1 MTLSNANSHFNEIA
15 NVTFGTLFSEDQLND
30 IIRNKGRSGQLLEK
44 ALGLANS
51 NTNRDFEDGELKTNK
66 CNAMGKPLETI
77 AITQISSH
85 IEDLINAVPFEKTW
99 LYEKISNM
107 LYIPVCK
114 EGPPSDW
121 FFLPSI
127 HIDLTNSKY
136 TAILA
141 QLKLDYEYIC
151 TEIKN
156 TCKAGKTL
164 STINGKYIQI
174 RTKDSAPYHPI
185 ISATYGKI
193 SDKNRAFYFK
203 KDFIN
208 AIKNIDFSS

>member
-1 MTLSNANSHFNEIA
+1 MTLTNANIHFNAIA
-15 NVTFGTLFSEDQLND
+15 NQAFGSLFSTEQMSD

-44 ALGLANS
+44 ALGLANT
-51 NTNRDFEDGELKTNK
+51 NVNRDFEDGELKTNK
-66 CNAMGKPLETI
+66 CDASGKPLETI

-85 IEDLINAVPFEKTW
+85 IEDLINAVPFENTW

-114 EGPPSDW
+114 EGTPENW

-127 HIDLTNSKY
+127 HIDLTSKKY
-136 TAILA
+136 ESIMK
-141 QLKLDYEYIC
+141 QLKEDYEYIC
-151 TEIKN
+151 SEIKK
-156 TCKAGKTL
+156 TCDAGKTL

-185 ISATYGKI
+185 FSSTYGKV

-203 KDFIN
+203 KEFIN
-208 AIKNIDFSS
+208 AIKEI

>member
-1 MTLSNANSHFNEIA
+1 MKLSEADIHFHSIA
-15 NVTFGTLFSEDQLND
+15 NTPFGTLFSAAEMSALV
-30 IIRNKGRSGQLLEK
+30 RNKGRSGQLLEI
-44 ALGLANS
+44 ALGLSNS
-51 NTNRDFEDGELKTNK
+51 NVNRDFEDGELKTNK
-66 CNAMGKPLETI
+66 CDMTGKPLETI

-85 IEDLINAVPFEKTW
+85 IDDLIAKVPFEETW

-114 EGPPSDW
+114 EGEPRDW

-127 HIDLTNSKY
+127 HINLNDEKY
-136 TAILA
+136 VEILN
-141 QLKLDYEYIC
+141 QLKTDYEYIC
-151 TEIKN
+151 SEIK
-156 TCKAGKTL
+156 KAGESRKML

-185 ISATYGKI
+185 ISDIYGKM

-203 KDFIN
+203 KEFIT
-208 AIKNIDFSS
+208 AIKNLS

>member
-1 MTLSNANSHFNEIA
+1 MILHEANVHFNSIA
-15 NVTFGTLFSEDQLND
+15 NTAFSELFSADEMSD

-44 ALGLANS
+44 ALGLK
-51 NTNRDFEDGELKTNK
+51 NTNVNRDFEDGELKTNK
-66 CNAMGKPLETI
+66 CDATGKPLETI

-85 IEDLINAVPFEKTW
+85 IEDLIAATPFENTW

-114 EGPPSDW
+114 DGIPQNW

-127 HIDLTNSKY
+127 HIDLKDEKY
-136 TAILA
+136 AEILN
-141 QLKLDYEYIC
+141 QLKIDYEFIC
-151 TEIKN
+151 SEIKK
-156 TCKAGKTL
+156 TCEEGKML
-164 STINGKYIQI
+164 STINGRYIQI

-185 ISATYGKI
+185 ISSTYGKI

-203 KDFIN
+203 KEFIY
-208 AIKNIDFSS
+208 AIKNL

>member
-1 MTLSNANSHFNEIA
+1 MTLSEANIHFHSIA
-15 NVTFGTLFSEDQLND
+15 RVPFDTLFSKSEMSD
-30 IIRNKGRSGQLLEK
+30 IIINKGRAGQLLEL
-44 ALGLANS
+44 ALGLANT
-51 NTNRDFEDGELKTNK
+51 NVNRDFDDGELKTNK
-66 CNAMGKPLETI
+66 CDANGKPLETI

-85 IEDLINAVPFEKTW
+85 IEDLIQTVPFEDTW

-114 EGPPSDW
+114 EGKPENW

-127 HIDLTNSKY
+127 HIDLQSNKY
-136 TAILA
+136 KSILK
-141 QLKLDYEYIC
+141 QLKEDYEYIC
-151 TEIKN
+151 SEIKK
-156 TCKAGKTL
+156 TCEQGKML

-185 ISATYGKI
+185 ISKTYGKI

-203 KDFIN
+203 KDFIT
-208 AIKNIDFSS
+208 AIKNLI